1 MEEKLNRLYEESVS
15 ELKEIGLDVNNPN
28 NGEIEIKLS
37 KRNNKRYGCCKQEAP
52 DKNTKYYEKIGNK
65 RYLRYAK
72 YNKHTIEISK
82 WVMMLDESII
92 KNTIIHEIIHCLPYC
107 NNHKNEFKKYA
118 NYINEKLG
126 YDISRVGNK
135 KQDYEKSNMEYT
147 ENVNFK
153 YKIICEKCNQT
164 FYRQRL
170 MKNLTKK
177 YRCGKCGGK
186 FDVYRIEYKDKI

>member
-107 NNHKNEFKKYA
+107 NNHKHEFKKYA
-118 NYINEKLG
+118 NYINERLG

-135 KQDYEKSNMEYT
+135 KEDYKKSDMEYI

-170 MKNLTKK
+170 MRNLTKK
-177 YRCGKCGGK
+177 YRCGICGGK
-186 FDVYRIEYKDKI
+186 LKIFYKLYT

>member
-92 KNTIIHEIIHCLPYC
+92 KNTIIIY
-107 NNHKNEFKKYA
+107 
-118 NYINEKLG
+118 KL
-126 YDISRVGNK
+126 
-135 KQDYEKSNMEYT
+135 
-147 ENVNFK
+147 
-153 YKIICEKCNQT
+153 
-164 FYRQRL
+164 FYRI
-170 MKNLTKK
+170 
-177 YRCGKCGGK
+177 
-186 FDVYRIEYKDKI
+186 FI

>member
-1 MEEKLNRLYEESVS
+1 MEEKLNKLYKEGIE
-15 ELKEIGLDVNNPN
+15 ELKSIGIDIDIRT
-28 NGEIEIKLS
+28 IEIQIS
-37 KRNNKRYGCCKQEAP
+37 KRNNKRYGCCKQEDP

-65 RYLRYAK
+65 RYL
-72 YNKHTIEISK
+72 
-82 WVMMLDESII
+82 
-92 KNTIIHEIIHCLPYC
+92 IIHCLPYC

-177 YRCGKCGGK
+177 YRCGICGGK
-186 FDVYRIEYKDKI
+186 LKIFYKLYT